1 MFLFEHC
8 CCSHVHLVPGC
19 VLFSLSLFPSNHAAG
34 PKDTPVELVLEKTY
48 NEEAGDVL
56 PGVLIPRPWLC

>member
-1 MFLFEHC
+1 V
-8 CCSHVHLVPGC
+8 SGC